1 MLIFILLSLP
11 LLAGVVWLT
20 VWLGARAVL
29 LVRDMARRGEASHLY
44 PTAQMMEA
52 TYQSPPPGVWPP
64 PPEAQ
69 LPEIEPTEQQS

>member
-11 LLAGVVWLT
+11 LLAGAVWLT

-29 LVRDMARRGEASHLY
+29 LVRDMARCGEASHLY

-52 TYQSPPPGVWPP
+52 TYQSPPQGVWPP
-64 PPEAQ
+64 TPEVLPPETQ
-69 LPEIEPTEQQS
+69 PREHNS